1 MRLNFDPRTVLA
13 QLGVAAALLICLA
26 VVLNVGGF
34 GKSAKLESAQASAAT
49 SDPQKSVARPQ
60 VTEAPQPEQH
70 ELLVKVADR
79 AAPLRPTIE
88 PTPDS
93 SVAPAAGAQTAAAMQ
108 GVWAPGNACSLRS
121 FREGALPTIIN
132 PDGAWAGE
140 TFCFFKNQ
148 KHLESGWSVIANCS
162 NAREQWTNLVHLTI
176 KGDRLIW
183 ASKRGTQTYTRCAPN
198 FLMAEAR

>member
-1 MRLNFDPRTVLA
+1 M
-13 QLGVAAALLICLA
+13 
-26 VVLNVGGF
+26 
-34 GKSAKLESAQASAAT
+34 
-49 SDPQKSVARPQ
+49 
-60 VTEAPQPEQH
+60 TEAPQPEQH
-70 ELLVKVADR
+70 ELLVKVADS

-88 PTPDS
+88 PTSDS
-93 SVAPAAGAQTAAAMQ
+93 SVAPAPVAQTAAAMQ

-183 ASKRGTQTYTRCAPN
+183 ASKRGTQTYTRARPTFSWPKPGKLRLFRWSH
-198 FLMAEAR
+198 FLAANRFPSPDRVRGQALPENA